1 MNNIVSNINTNG
13 IVITRLTRGM
23 DLKDSIRKICIKENI
38 KAGVILSSVGSI
50 KKINIRLPNLNTFM
64 KEANYE
70 IISLNGTLSSN
81 RIHLHISVSDING
94 NVIGGHLLEE
104 TIIDTTCELVIQKL
118 ECEFIKEYDDSTKF
132 DELAI
137 KMETNNE

>member
-1 MNNIVSNINTNG
+1 MNNIISNINTSD

-23 DLKDSIRKICIKENI
+23 DLKDSISKICIKENI

-81 RIHLHISVSDING
+81 RIHLHISASDING
-94 NVIGGHLLEE
+94 NVIGGHLLEG

-118 ECEFIKEYDDSTKF
+118 ECEFIKKYDESTKF

-137 KMETNNE
+137 KNGG